1 MGKRTAMLLI
11 PILVLTSLVIVESS
25 LAQSTSKP
33 SIPEFTLKLIDDS
46 YDVPPTTT
54 VNPYTGKTETSGG
67 YHVQGHLEVHIQIKN
82 QPFTGYYQVQTKGHF
97 SQDWHTIEYWIGEA
111 GSYNPRTPYKAQDST
126 SEYTILKY
134 RDSGNLPREG
144 LIDFRVKALIGYPIV
159 HHTSDHLDLYNMWAS
174 FSFNGTASDWSNTL
188 TLSMSDGTVTQS
200 SSSSSPTTEP
210 DQIAEPSPTNYT
222 GVHLKEQVIIGV
234 AVAVAVIGAGLGL
247 LVYAMKCK
255 RGAEQS

>member
-1 MGKRTAMLLI
+1 M
-11 PILVLTSLVIVESS
+11 
-25 LAQSTSKP
+25 
-33 SIPEFTLKLIDDS
+33 
-46 YDVPPTTT
+46 
-54 VNPYTGKTETSGG
+54 
-67 YHVQGHLEVHIQIKN
+67 
-82 QPFTGYYQVQTKGHF
+82 
-97 SQDWHTIEYWIGEA
+97 
-111 GSYNPRTPYKAQDST
+111 
-126 SEYTILKY
+126 KY

-144 LIDFRVKALIGYPIV
+144 LIDFRVQALIGYPIV

-188 TLSMSDGTVTQS
+188 TLRMSDGTVTQS

-247 LVYAMKCK
+247 LVYAIKCK